1 MGAEYDAVKAILN
14 TFDTLETLTGL
25 PLKMP
30 RRIFTPPNDQKY
42 LEIIRLPNDLART
55 WGPEKMFRGIVRVG
69 LHWPLD
75 DLGEFPALQVCEQI
89 AEAIPK
95 GFVMEYGAARLII
108 SDVPNIGQPLDS
120 GQETIFPVS
129 FTYHS

>member
-1 MGAEYDAVKAILN
+1 MGMEYDTAKAIFN
-14 TFDTLETLTGL
+14 TFDTLEMLIGL

-42 LEIIRLPNDLART
+42 IEVFRLPNDLARN
-55 WGPEKMFRGIVRVG
+55 WGNEKLFRGIIRVG
-69 LHWPLD
+69 LHWPMD
-75 DLGEFPALQVCEQI
+75 DQGDFPALQVCEQI
-89 AEAIPK
+89 ANAFPK
-95 GFVMEYGAARLII
+95 GHVMTYGAARLMI
-108 SDVPNIGQPLDS
+108 SDVPKITEPLDS